1 MNSHIAQLQVETCA
15 RQSSHLG
22 EWEGVRL
29 GQGESSASP
38 IGSGGLSGE
47 VTSEQ
52 SRHLNIG

>member
-15 RQSSHLG
+15 RQNSHLG

-52 SRHLNIG
+52 SRADI

>member
-15 RQSSHLG
+15 RQNSHLG
-22 EWEGVRL
+22 EWEGGWL

-52 SRHLNIG
+52 NRHLNMG